1 MCYKKL
7 SFSNTFVMPF
17 IKCNPL
23 LRIAPYELSQVVPI
37 LIILSCKLVAN
48 LDMLRECVRLLLEYA
63 VFIGNSKRYSK
74 LCFEFTDSVVCSK

>member
-1 MCYKKL
+1 
-7 SFSNTFVMPF
+7 MPF

-23 LRIAPYELSQVVPI
+23 LRIAPCELSQVVSI
-37 LIILSCKLVAN
+37 LILLSCKLVAD

-74 LCFEFTDSVVCSK
+74 FCFEFTDSVVCSK